1 MRGECHWL
9 RSVSWDLCVQCRLC
23 PGKVDSSTG
32 NCIWHDTKGCLH
44 DDCAHYIPLKS
55 HKFYCPDAKGDESFL
70 LEENFEPW
78 VQVRRV
84 FLAFVA
90 YLTNGSTIMTL

>member
-1 MRGECHWL
+1 
-9 RSVSWDLCVQCRLC
+9 
-23 PGKVDSSTG
+23 
-32 NCIWHDTKGCLH
+32 
-44 DDCAHYIPLKS
+44 LKS

-78 VQVRRV
+78 VQVRRG

-90 YLTNGSTIMTL
+90 YLTNGRTIMTL